1 MRIFGRMPQSLTET
15 PGDRSVLGLSSPTG
29 PSTMSIEIRPAAGMS
44 AGATLRPEP
53 RHVKVP
59 YINERKKYDLII
71 AASGQVV
78 YDYDLTTGDIVWSGS
93 LEQVL
98 GYEREEMGGIDEWA
112 EMIHPEDRT
121 EALRLLEVAEKER
134 GTYDVDYR
142 FRHKNGSYRWLHDRG
157 FFLIEDDRDVRRM
170 IGMMQDIHDKKQ
182 AELLQNA
189 VYRIAQ
195 AADTSAGMGDLFKS
209 VHDIIRTVMPAGNFY
224 IARYDDKE
232 GMISFPYFVDE
243 EDTPPAP
250 KKPGKGLTEYV
261 IRTGKPLLCDEAT
274 DRDLRGRGEVELIG
288 VPSAIWL
295 GVPLILDGKTTGAM
309 VVQHYSDP
317 NAYGAA
323 ELRMFEFV
331 SSQVARSIE
340 RKRAEGALRQNEQRL
355 SLHIQQTPLAVIE
368 WDIDFRVLQWN
379 EAAEKIFGYSAEEAG
394 GRHASF
400 IVPDKYKQHVDG
412 IWTDLMTNRG
422 GKRSTNENITKDGR
436 AIFCEWYNTSLVDSR
451 GQIIGAASLV
461 QDVTDHQRA
470 EDALRASEE
479 RFKNLFEKSSEAQLL
494 LNHESKVVDCNA
506 AFLSLFA
513 LQCKAEVLGH
523 SPEEFAPEFQPD
535 GTSSY
540 ERGLEVMKTVM
551 EKGSARCEWEH
562 RKHDDAQTPIHNEL
576 ICTMISIAEQPMLH
590 VAIRDIT
597 DRKAAEEALKSSEER
612 LKLLFEYAP
621 EAYYLA
627 DLKGNFIDG
636 NREAEK
642 ILGYRKDELIGKSF
656 LKLKILSS
664 SQLPKAAAL
673 LAKNALGMST
683 GPNAFTLNRKDG
695 TQVMAEIR
703 TYPIKI
709 NNQTLVLG
717 IACDVTERKQAEEA
731 LRDSEELHR
740 RLVAAIP
747 DMIIR
752 TDLAGNI
759 VFINEIALHLSGYP
773 SIEDLVG
780 RSVFSFVAP
789 EDLEKAM
796 RTSKM
801 MFEKKPGPQEIGL
814 VFKGKPSIKFEV
826 DGAVLRDQDGAPYGV
841 VYLCRD
847 ITERNLAAE
856 NMREGLIKLRTT
868 LKASIDAL
876 ASAIEMRDPYTAG
889 HQERV
894 TRLAGAIAQEMGLA
908 EERVEAIEIAG
919 VIHDIGKLY
928 VPAEILSKP
937 TKLSDLEYSMIKMH
951 SQVGFT
957 ILSKIDFPWPIAQ
970 IVHQHHEAINGSG
983 YPQGL
988 AGKDILL
995 EAKILCVADV
1005 VEAMSS
1011 HRPYRPALGIQAALA
1026 EITQKRG
1033 ILYDR
1038 EVVDACLKLFREK
1051 NFKFE

>member
-1 MRIFGRMPQSLTET
+1 MRIFGRMPQRLAET
-15 PGDRSVLGLSSPTG
+15 PGDRSVLGPFSPAS
-29 PSTMSIEIRPAAGMS
+29 PPAMSIEIQPAAGMS
-44 AGATLRPEP
+44 AGATIRTEP

-71 AASGQVV
+71 AASGQIV
-78 YDYDLTTGDIVWSGS
+78 YDYDLTTGDIIWTGS

-98 GYEREEMGGIDEWA
+98 GYEREEMGGIEGWE
-112 EMIHPEDRT
+112 EMIHPEDRA
-121 EALRLLEVAEKER
+121 EALRLLEVAEKDRE
-134 GTYDVDYR
+134 TYDVDYR

-157 FFLIEDDRDVRRM
+157 FFLIEDDRNVRRM
-170 IGMMQDIHDKKQ
+170 IGMMQDIHDRKQ

-189 VYRIAQ
+189 VYLIAQ
-195 AADTSAGMGDLFKS
+195 AADKSAGLSDLFKS
-209 VHDIIRTVMPAGNFY
+209 VHNIIGTVMPAGNFY

-232 GMISFPYFVDE
+232 DMISFPYFVDE

-250 KKPGKGLTEYV
+250 KKSGKGLTEYV

-274 DRDLRGRGEVELIG
+274 DRDLRGRGEVEVVG
-288 VPSAIWL
+288 APSAIWL
-295 GVPLILDGKTTGAM
+295 GVPLIVDGKTTGAM

-317 NAYGAA
+317 NAYGGA
-323 ELRMFEFV
+323 ELRMLEFV

-340 RKRAEGALRQNEQRL
+340 RKRAEEALRGSEQRL
-355 SLHIQQTPLAVIE
+355 SLHIQKTPLAVIE
-368 WDIDFRVLQWN
+368 WDTQFRVLQWN
-379 EAAEKIFGYSAEEAG
+379 DAAEHIFGFPAADAMG
-394 GRHASF
+394 QHAAF
-400 IVPDKYKQHVDG
+400 IVPERYKDHVDQV
-412 IWTDLMTNRG
+412 WAELMANKG
-422 GKRSTNENITKDGR
+422 GERSTNENVTKEGR
-436 AIFCEWYNTSLVDSR
+436 AIFCEWYNTSLVNGR
-451 GQIIGAASLV
+451 GQVIGVASLV
-461 QDVTDHQRA
+461 QDVTERTRA
-470 EDALRASEE
+470 EEALRASEE

-494 LNHESKVVDCNA
+494 LDHENKVVDCNA
-506 AFLSLFA
+506 AFLGLFA
-513 LQCKAEVLGH
+513 LQSKAEVLGH

-540 ERGLEVMKTVM
+540 ERGLEVMRTVM
-551 EKGSARCEWEH
+551 EKGSARFEWEH
-562 RKHDDAQTPIHNEL
+562 RKHDDAHTPIHNEL

-597 DRKAAEEALKSSEER
+597 DRKAAEEAL
-612 LKLLFEYAP
+612 
-621 EAYYLA
+621 
-627 DLKGNFIDG
+627 
-636 NREAEK
+636 
-642 ILGYRKDELIGKSF
+642 
-656 LKLKILSS
+656 
-664 SQLPKAAAL
+664 
-673 LAKNALGMST
+673 
-683 GPNAFTLNRKDG
+683 
-695 TQVMAEIR
+695 
-703 TYPIKI
+703 
-709 NNQTLVLG
+709 
-717 IACDVTERKQAEEA
+717 
-731 LRDSEELHR
+731 RDSEELHR

-759 VFINEIALHLSGYP
+759 IFANEVALRLSGSP
-773 SIEDLVG
+773 DVEGLVG
-780 RSVFSFVAP
+780 RNVFSFVAP
-789 EDLEKAM
+789 GDLEKAA
-796 RTSKM
+796 RSTKL
-801 MFEKKPGPQEIGL
+801 MFEKKIGPQEIGL
-814 VFKGKPSIKFEV
+814 VFKGKPAVRFEV
-826 DGAVLRDQDGAPYGV
+826 DGAVLRNQDGTPYGV

-847 ITERNLAAE
+847 ITERKLAEE
-856 NMREGLIKLRTT
+856 NMRLSLVKLRTT
-868 LKASIDAL
+868 LKASIDSL

-894 TRLAGAIAQEMGLA
+894 TRLARAIAKEMNLA
-908 EERVEAIEIAG
+908 DERVEAIEIAG

-951 SQVGFT
+951 SQVGYT

-988 AGKDILL
+988 SGKDILL

-1026 EITQKRG
+1026 EISQKQG

-1038 EVVDACLKLFREK
+1038 EVVDACLKLFRDK

>member
-1 MRIFGRMPQSLTET
+1 MRIFGRMPQRLAET
-15 PGDRSVLGLSSPTG
+15 PGDRSVLGPFSPAG
-29 PSTMSIEIRPAAGMS
+29 PPAMSIEIQPAAGMS
-44 AGATLRPEP
+44 AGATVRTEP

-71 AASGQVV
+71 AASGQIV
-78 YDYDLTTGDIVWSGS
+78 YDYDLTTGDIIWTGS

-98 GYEREEMGGIDEWA
+98 GYEREEMGGIEGWE

-121 EALRLLEVAEKER
+121 EALRLLEVAEKNR

-157 FFLIEDDRDVRRM
+157 FFLIEDDRNVRRM
-170 IGMMQDIHDKKQ
+170 IGMMQDINDKKQ

-195 AADTSAGMGDLFKS
+195 AADKSAGLSDLFES
-209 VHDIIRTVMPAGNFY
+209 VHNIIGTVMPAGNFY
-224 IARYDDKE
+224 IARYDDE
-232 GMISFPYFVDE
+232 EDLISFPYFVDE

-274 DRDLRGRGEVELIG
+274 DRDLRGRGEVEVVG
-288 VPSAIWL
+288 APSAIWL
-295 GVPLILDGKTTGAM
+295 GVPLIVDGKTTGAM

-317 NAYGAA
+317 NAYGGA
-323 ELRMFEFV
+323 ELRMLEFV

-340 RKRAEGALRQNEQRL
+340 RKRAEEALRGSEQRL
-355 SLHIQQTPLAVIE
+355 SLHIQKTPLAVIE
-368 WDIDFRVLQWN
+368 WDTQFRVLQWN
-379 EAAEKIFGYSAEEAG
+379 DAAEHIFGFPAADAMG
-394 GRHASF
+394 QHAAF
-400 IVPDKYKQHVDG
+400 IVPERYKDHVDQV
-412 IWTDLMTNRG
+412 WAELMANKG
-422 GKRSTNENITKDGR
+422 GERSTNENVTKDGR
-436 AIFCEWYNTSLVDSR
+436 TIFCEWYNTSLINSR
-451 GQIIGAASLV
+451 GQVIGAASLV
-461 QDVTDHQRA
+461 QDVTERKRA
-470 EDALRASEE
+470 ED
-479 RFKNLFEKSSEAQLL
+479 
-494 LNHESKVVDCNA
+494 
-506 AFLSLFA
+506 
-513 LQCKAEVLGH
+513 
-523 SPEEFAPEFQPD
+523 
-535 GTSSY
+535 
-540 ERGLEVMKTVM
+540 
-551 EKGSARCEWEH
+551 
-562 RKHDDAQTPIHNEL
+562 
-576 ICTMISIAEQPMLH
+576 
-590 VAIRDIT
+590 
-597 DRKAAEEALKSSEER
+597 
-612 LKLLFEYAP
+612 
-621 EAYYLA
+621 
-627 DLKGNFIDG
+627 
-636 NREAEK
+636 
-642 ILGYRKDELIGKSF
+642 
-656 LKLKILSS
+656 
-664 SQLPKAAAL
+664 
-673 LAKNALGMST
+673 
-683 GPNAFTLNRKDG
+683 
-695 TQVMAEIR
+695 
-703 TYPIKI
+703 
-709 NNQTLVLG
+709 
-717 IACDVTERKQAEEA
+717 A

-759 VFINEIALHLSGYP
+759 VFANEIAMRLSGFP
-773 SIEDLVG
+773 GVEGLVG
-780 RSVFSFVAP
+780 RNVFSFVAP
-789 EDLEKAM
+789 EDLEKAV
-796 RTSKM
+796 RTSKV
-801 MFEKKPGPQEIGL
+801 MFEKKIGPQEIGL
-814 VFKGKPSIKFEV
+814 VFKGRPGVKFEI
-826 DGAVLRDQDGAPYGV
+826 DGAVLRDQGGAPYGV

-847 ITERNLAAE
+847 ITERKQAE
-856 NMREGLIKLRTT
+856 SSLREGLIKLRTT

-894 TRLAGAIAQEMGLA
+894 TRLARAIALEMGLDK
-908 EERVEAIEIAG
+908 ERVEAIEIAG

-951 SQVGFT
+951 AQVGYT